1 MYERLELENFKA
13 FKDLS
18 LELRPLTLLSGM
30 NGMGKSSIIQSML
43 LLRQSY
49 LQRTSVSSTE
59 GLSLILNGDLIDL
72 GTGQDVFFSR
82 NDRYAPERF
91 ELCFTIFDRDIGR
104 VTWSY
109 EYDSHVSD
117 VLKPTLSPSG
127 PLEESIYETVL
138 FGDEFHY
145 LQAERIGPRAAF
157 SMSDYVVRQRRQL
170 GTAGQYAAHFLQ
182 EFGRSHVENKL
193 IHSNGGAST
202 LIAQV
207 TAWMH
212 EISPG
217 TQIDSKP
224 YADMDLMSL
233 RFRFPGTD
241 SFRATNVGFGIT
253 YTLPVLVA
261 LLSSRPGS
269 LVLLENPE
277 AHLHPKGQVRMGELI
292 SRAASAGIQV
302 VVETHSDHVL
312 NGIRIAARHSMLD
325 PDDAALHFFQRP
337 DGEHAIT
344 PIEVVTPKLD
354 QDGRI
359 DFWPENFFDEWDKS
373 LDALL

>member
-13 FKDLS
+13 FKELS

-30 NGMGKSSIIQSML
+30 NGMGKSSVLQSLL

-49 LQRTSVSSTE
+49 LQRTSVSST
-59 GLSLILNGDLIDL
+59 GSLSLILNGDLIEL
-72 GTGQDVFFSR
+72 GTGQDVFFNR
-82 NDRYAPERF
+82 VDYTPDRF
-91 ELCFTIFDRDIGR
+91 ELRFTLVHSGIGE
-104 VTWSY
+104 VTWRY
-109 EYDSHVSD
+109 EYDSRAD
-117 VLKPTLSPSG
+117 VLMPAQSPQGTLA
-127 PLEESIYETVL
+127 ESIYETNL
-138 FGDEFHY
+138 FNDEFQY

-157 SMSDYVVRQRRQL
+157 GMSDYVVRQRRQL
-170 GTAGQYAAHFLQ
+170 GASGQYAAHFLQ
-182 EFGRSHVENKL
+182 VFGDSDVDRRLVHPR
-193 IHSNGGAST
+193 GGTGT
-202 LIAQV
+202 LRAQV
-207 TAWMH
+207 TEWMG

-217 TQIDSKP
+217 TQIEIQP
-224 YADMDLMSL
+224 HADMDLMSL
-233 RFRFPGTD
+233 RFGFQGTN
-241 SFRATNVGFGIT
+241 SFRSTNVGFGIT
-253 YTLPVLVA
+253 YTLPVLIA
-261 LLSSRPGS
+261 LLSSKPGS

-302 VVETHSDHVL
+302 LVETHSDHVL
-312 NGIRIAARHSMLD
+312 NGIRIAARHGQISPSD
-325 PDDAALHFFQRP
+325 TALHFFQRP
-337 DGEHAIT
+337 NGEYTQT